1 MKFFSGK
8 LKSWLFLSPMLIL
21 VTIFFAIPVVLTVI
35 LAFTD
40 MDYRFIWNFVGLMN
54 FRDMSTDF
62 LIPKVLLN
70 TLIYTFSTLTLF
82 NVGMALLISL
92 LTTSISDRIGV
103 IFRSLWML
111 PRLTPSVVYGLL
123 WLWIFDPTK
132 YGLMN
137 NLFALLG
144 LPPQDW
150 LHTHPMMIIVF
161 ANGFIGASMGMLI
174 FTAAIKAI
182 PEDYFRAALIDG
194 ASWFMIVRKITLPL
208 IKWQILFVTAYQTL
222 SLLASFEYILIIT
235 DGGPVYR
242 TEVWALYTY
251 HTAFSS
257 FRFGYGA
264 ALSTILVGIG
274 VLSAFIYL
282 KLFGFQALVQKPRI
296 EVD

>member
-1 MKFFSGK
+1 MKVLSGK
-8 LKSWLFLSPMLIL
+8 VKSWLFLSPMMIL
-21 VTIFFAIPVVLTVI
+21 VTTFFAVPVILTVI

-54 FRDMSTDF
+54 FTDMSTDF

-70 TLIYTFSTLTLF
+70 TIIYTFSTLTLF

-92 LTTSISDRIGV
+92 LTTSINDRIGV

-137 NLFALLG
+137 NLAALFG

-150 LHTHPMMIIVF
+150 LHTHPMLMVVV

-194 ASWFMIVRKITLPL
+194 ASWFMIVRRITLPL
-208 IKWQILFVTAYQTL
+208 IRWQILFVTAYQTL
-222 SLLASFEYILIIT
+222 SL
-235 DGGPVYR
+235 
-242 TEVWALYTY
+242 
-251 HTAFSS
+251 
-257 FRFGYGA
+257 
-264 ALSTILVGIG
+264 
-274 VLSAFIYL
+274 
-282 KLFGFQALVQKPRI
+282 
-296 EVD
+296 

>member
-208 IKWQILFVTAYQTL
+208 IKWQILFVTAYQT
-222 SLLASFEYILIIT
+222 
-235 DGGPVYR
+235 
-242 TEVWALYTY
+242 
-251 HTAFSS
+251 
-257 FRFGYGA
+257 
-264 ALSTILVGIG
+264 
-274 VLSAFIYL
+274 
-282 KLFGFQALVQKPRI
+282 
-296 EVD
+296 